1 MSKCDNVKDFIKLF
15 NEIINL
21 LNETFSNPLKDI
33 TDKETFEEEWIN
45 EINNC
50 KNESEL
56 GLLLEIYFI
65 KIENNIKKL
74 EKEKKKKDDDND
86 V

>member
-45 EINNC
+45 EI
-50 KNESEL
+50 
-56 GLLLEIYFI
+56 
-65 KIENNIKKL
+65 
-74 EKEKKKKDDDND
+74 
-86 V
+86 

>member
-1 MSKCDNVKDFIKLF
+1 MKY
-15 NEIINL
+15 
-21 LNETFSNPLKDI
+21 
-33 TDKETFEEEWIN
+33 
-45 EINNC
+45 NC